1 MRVACGPAGLRNW
14 PQRRVNAMSWY
25 RCLAI
30 AALAILA
37 PLVPALAQ
45 GSDRSQPRIAL
56 VVGNGAYR
64 TAPLANAAADARAV
78 ADVLRQGEFDLVS
91 IENADRAAFE
101 QALATFRGKLARGAQ
116 VVVFYAGHA
125 VQSRGRNFLVPID
138 IAPRGPAEV
147 ARDTFDLDQLVDAL
161 IVSRP
166 ASALIVL
173 DAARD
178 NPWQAGLGGGKGLAP
193 IEPVE
198 AIAFMAPVAPGRTI
212 AETPGRANPAIEEWL
227 KAIRTPGLDMT
238 TALSRTR
245 EAVSRTTRR
254 SQQLWISSPPPA
266 GLIVT
271 PTGRPVA
278 TALNTTRAIISA
290 PPPPGPQSDQLGPY
304 ELSFW
309 ETIKDSRNPDEYR
322 AYLDAYPRGRFA
334 GLARTREQ
342 SLRNAMQPAATQAPA
357 AASASSA
364 SAKTMRD
371 CEDCPDLTLIPA
383 GSFEMGSNEMFEF
396 EKPVRTVTIARPFY
410 LGTDEVTFAQWDAC
424 VAEGGCS
431 HRPGD
436 RNLGR
441 GRRPVTDIHWNDAN
455 AYAVWLSYKTGRKY
469 RLPTEAEWEYAA
481 RGGTTTSYPW
491 GNSVDKEMA
500 NCLGCNAQ
508 PRRQA
513 SEVGQF
519 PPNRFG
525 LRDMAGNAAEWVAD
539 CWSENYRAAPR
550 DGSAYALPGC
560 RERVLRGGSFNND
573 PRYLRSAARFKYES
587 DVRFYTNGFRV
598 AREP

>member
-1 MRVACGPAGLRNW
+1 M
-14 PQRRVNAMSWY
+14 NAMSWY
-25 RCLAI
+25 RCLA
-30 AALAILA
+30 AAVLALLA
-37 PLVPALAQ
+37 PFASALAQ
-45 GSDRSQPRIAL
+45 GSSGQPPRIAL
-56 VVGNGAYR
+56 VVGNAAYR
-64 TAPLANAAADARAV
+64 TAPLANAAVDARAV

-91 IENADRAAFE
+91 IENADRP
-101 QALATFRGKLARGAQ
+101 ALDSAIATFRGKLTRGAQ
-116 VVVFYAGHA
+116 IIVFYAGHA
-125 VQSRGRNFLVPID
+125 VQSRGRNFLVPVD
-138 IAPRGPAEV
+138 ATPRGPAEV
-147 ARDTFDLDQLVDAL
+147 ARDAIDLDQLLDAL

-166 ASALIVL
+166 ASAVVVL

-193 IEPVE
+193 IEPIE
-198 AIAFMAPVAPGRTI
+198 TIAIMAPTAPGKTV
-212 AETPGRANPAIEEWL
+212 AETQGRTDPAIDEWL

-238 TALSRTR
+238 TALTRTR
-245 EAVSRTTRR
+245 DAVSRATRR
-254 SQQLWISSPPPA
+254 SQQLWLSAMPPA
-266 GLIVT
+266 GLVVT
-271 PTGRPVA
+271 PPGRPVA

-290 PPPPGPQSDQLGPY
+290 PPAPGPQSDQLGPY

-322 AYLDAYPRGRFA
+322 AYLEAYPNGRFA

-342 SLRNAMQPAATQAPA
+342 SLRAQRAAATQPPTPSPTPVPA
-357 AASASSA
+357 GATQAR
-364 SAKTMRD
+364 TVRD
-371 CEDCPDLTLIPA
+371 CDDCPELSLIPA

-396 EKPVRTVTIARPFY
+396 EKPVHAVTIGRPFY
-410 LGTDEVTFAQWDAC
+410 IGTDEVTFAQWDAC

-441 GRRPVTDIHWNDAN
+441 GKRPVTDIHWNDAN
-455 AYAVWLSYKTGRKY
+455 AYLVWLSYKTGRKY

-481 RGGTTTSYPW
+481 RAGTTTNYPW
-491 GNSVDKEMA
+491 GNAADKEMA

-539 CWSENYRAAPR
+539 CWSENYRSAPR
-550 DGSAYALPGC
+550 DGSAYAPAGC

-598 AREP
+598 VREP

>member
-1 MRVACGPAGLRNW
+1 
-14 PQRRVNAMSWY
+14 MSWY

-30 AALAILA
+30 AVLALLA
-37 PLVPALAQ
+37 PSAPALAQ
-45 GSDRSQPRIAL
+45 GGDGQPPRIAL
-56 VVGNGAYR
+56 VVGNAAYR
-64 TAPLANAAADARAV
+64 TAPLANAAVDARAV

-91 IENADRAAFE
+91 IENADRL
-101 QALATFRGKLARGAQ
+101 ALDSAIATFRSKLARGAQ
-116 VVVFYAGHA
+116 IVVFYAGHA
-125 VQSRGRNFLVPID
+125 VQSRGRNFLVPVD
-138 IAPRGPAEV
+138 ATPRGPAEV
-147 ARDTFDLDQLVDAL
+147 ARDAIDLDQFLDAL

-166 ASALIVL
+166 TSALVVL

-193 IEPVE
+193 IEPIE
-198 AIAFMAPVAPGRTI
+198 TIAIMAPVAPGKTV
-212 AETPGRANPAIEEWL
+212 AETRGRADPAIDEWL

-238 TALSRTR
+238 TALSRAR
-245 EAVSRTTRR
+245 DAVSRATRR
-254 SQQLWISSPPPA
+254 SQQLWLSSMPPA
-266 GLIVT
+266 GLVVT
-271 PTGRPVA
+271 PIGRPVA
-278 TALNTTRAIISA
+278 TALNTTRAITTA

-322 AYLDAYPRGRFA
+322 AYLEAYPNGRFA

-342 SLRNAMQPAATQAPA
+342 SLRTQRASATQAPA
-357 AASASSA
+357 TAPAQASAPA
-364 SAKTMRD
+364 SPAKAVRD
-371 CEDCPDLTLIPA
+371 CDDCPELSLVPA

-396 EKPVRTVTIARPFY
+396 EKPVHTVTIARPFY
-410 LGTDEVTFAQWDAC
+410 IGTDEVTFAQWDVC

-431 HRPGD
+431 HRPSD

-441 GRRPVTDIHWNDAN
+441 GKRPVTDIHWNDAN
-455 AYAVWLSYKTGRKY
+455 AYLVWLSYKTGRKY

-481 RGGTTTSYPW
+481 RAGTTTSYPW

-500 NCLGCNAQ
+500 NCLGCNVQ

-550 DGSAYALPGC
+550 DGSAYATAGC

-598 AREP
+598 LREP

>member
-1 MRVACGPAGLRNW
+1 
-14 PQRRVNAMSWY
+14 MSWY

-30 AALAILA
+30 AMLTLLA
-37 PLVPALAQ
+37 PLAPAHAQ
-45 GSDRSQPRIAL
+45 SSDGQPPRVAL
-56 VVGNGAYR
+56 VVGNAAYR

-91 IENADRAAFE
+91 IENADRS
-101 QALATFRGKLARGAQ
+101 ALDSAIATFRGKLTRGAQ

-125 VQSRGRNFLVPID
+125 VQSRGRNFLVPVD
-138 IAPRGPAEV
+138 ATPRGPAEV
-147 ARDTFDLDQLVDAL
+147 ARDAIDLDQLLDAL

-166 ASALIVL
+166 ASAVVVL

-193 IEPVE
+193 IERIE
-198 AIAFMAPVAPGRTI
+198 TIAIMAPAAPGRTV
-212 AETPGRANPAIEEWL
+212 AETPGRTDPTIEEWL

-238 TALSRTR
+238 TALTRAR
-245 EAVSRTTRR
+245 EAVNRATRR
-254 SQQLWISSPPPA
+254 SQQLWLSSMPPA
-266 GLIVT
+266 GLVVT

-278 TALNTTRAIISA
+278 TALNTTRAITTA

-322 AYLDAYPRGRFA
+322 AYLEAYPNGRFA

-342 SLRNAMQPAATQAPA
+342 SLRAQRASATQAPA
-357 AASASSA
+357 SAPAQAPTPAPSA
-364 SAKTMRD
+364 TSRTVRD
-371 CEDCPDLTLIPA
+371 CDDCPELALIPA

-396 EKPVRTVTIARPFY
+396 EKPVHAVSIARPFY
-410 LGTDEVTFAQWDAC
+410 IGSDEVTFAQWDAC

-431 HRPGD
+431 HRPSD

-441 GRRPVTDIHWNDAN
+441 GKRPVTDIHWNDAN
-455 AYAVWLSYKTGRKY
+455 AYLVWLSYKTGRKY

-481 RGGTTTSYPW
+481 RAGTATSYPW

-550 DGSAYALPGC
+550 DGSAYAPAGC

-598 AREP
+598 VREP

>member
-1 MRVACGPAGLRNW
+1 
-14 PQRRVNAMSWY
+14 MSWF
-25 RCLAI
+25 RCLAL
-30 AALAILA
+30 AAMALLGPLA
-37 PLVPALAQ
+37 PAVAQ
-45 GSDRSQPRIAL
+45 SGAGTPPRVAL
-56 VVGNGAYR
+56 VIGNAAYR
-64 TAPLANAAADARAV
+64 QAALANAAADARAV
-78 ADVLRQGEFDLVS
+78 ADALRQGEFDLVS
-91 IENADRAAFE
+91 VENADRAALE
-101 QALATFRGKLARGAQ
+101 RAAATFRGKLARGGQA
-116 VVVFYAGHA
+116 VIFYAGHA
-125 VQSRGRNFLVPID
+125 VQWRGRNFLVPVD
-138 IAPRGPAEV
+138 ATLRGPADLPRE
-147 ARDTFDLDQLVDAL
+147 ALDLDGLVDAL

-166 ASALIVL
+166 ASAVIVL

-178 NPWQAGLGGGKGLAP
+178 NPWQAALGGGKGLAP
-193 IEPVE
+193 IEPIE
-198 AIAFMAPVAPGRTI
+198 AIAIMAPVAPGRTI
-212 AETPGRANPAIEEWL
+212 AETPGRSNPAIAEWL
-227 KAIRTPGLDMT
+227 KAVRTPGLDMT
-238 TALSRTR
+238 TALGRTR
-245 EAVSRTTRR
+245 DAVSRSTRKA
-254 SQQLWISSPPPA
+254 QQVWISSLPPA
-266 GLIVT
+266 GLVVT
-271 PTGRPVA
+271 PTAGPVA
-278 TALNTTRAIISA
+278 VALTTRGVITA

-309 ETIKDSRNPDEYR
+309 ETISKSQNPDEYR
-322 AYLDAYPRGRFA
+322 AYLEAYPNGRFA

-342 SLRNAMQPAATQAPA
+342 FYRSRGQAGGASQPTAI
-357 AASASSA
+357 ASARPSA
-364 SAKTMRD
+364 APSPTATARD
-371 CEDCPDLTLIPA
+371 CDDCPQLTMVPA

-396 EKPVRTVTIARPFY
+396 EKPVRSVAIASPFY
-410 LGTDEVTFAQWDAC
+410 IGTYEVTFEQWDVC

-455 AYAVWLSYKTGRKY
+455 AYVVWLSYKTGRKY

-491 GNSVDKEMA
+491 GSSLDREMA
-500 NCLGCNAQ
+500 NCVGCNAQ

-525 LRDMAGNAAEWVAD
+525 LYDMAGNAAEWVAD
-539 CWSENYRAAPR
+539 CWSENYRASPR
-550 DGSAYALPGC
+550 DGSAYAPPGC

-598 AREP
+598 VREP

>member
-1 MRVACGPAGLRNW
+1 
-14 PQRRVNAMSWY
+14 MSWY
-25 RCLAI
+25 RCLAV
-30 AALAILA
+30 AMLALLA
-37 PLVPALAQ
+37 PLAPARAQ
-45 GSDRSQPRIAL
+45 GSDGQPPRLAL
-56 VVGNGAYR
+56 VVGNAAYR

-91 IENADRAAFE
+91 IENADRSAMDG
-101 QALATFRGKLARGAQ
+101 ALATFRAKLARGAQ
-116 VVVFYAGHA
+116 VVIFYAGHA
-125 VQSRGRNFLVPID
+125 VQSRGRNFLVPVD
-138 IAPRGPAEV
+138 AAPRGPAEV
-147 ARDTFDLDQLVDAL
+147 ARDAIDLDQLLDAL

-166 ASALIVL
+166 ASAVVVL

-193 IEPVE
+193 IERIETV
-198 AIAFMAPVAPGRTI
+198 AIVAPAAPGRTV
-212 AETPGRANPAIEEWL
+212 AETPGRADPAIEEWL

-238 TALSRTR
+238 AALTRAR
-245 EAVSRTTRR
+245 EAVSRATRR
-254 SQQLWISSPPPA
+254 SQQLWLSSMPPA
-266 GLIVT
+266 GLVVT
-271 PTGRPVA
+271 PIGRPVA
-278 TALNTTRAIISA
+278 TALNTTRAITTA

-322 AYLDAYPRGRFA
+322 AYLEAYPNGRFA

-342 SLRNAMQPAATQAPA
+342 SLRAQRASATQAPA
-357 AASASSA
+357 SAPAQAPTPAPSA
-364 SAKTMRD
+364 TSRTVRD
-371 CEDCPDLTLIPA
+371 CDDCPELSLIPA

-396 EKPVRTVTIARPFY
+396 EKPVHAVTIARPFY
-410 LGTDEVTFAQWDAC
+410 IGTDEVTFAQWDAC

-431 HRPGD
+431 YRPGD

-441 GRRPVTDIHWNDAN
+441 GKRPVTDIHWNDAN
-455 AYAVWLSYKTGRKY
+455 AYLVWLSYKTGRKY

-481 RGGTTTSYPW
+481 RAGTTTSYPW

-513 SEVGQF
+513 NEVGQF

-539 CWSENYRAAPR
+539 CWSETYRAAPL
-550 DGSAYALPGC
+550 DGSAYAPAGC

-598 AREP
+598 VREP

>member
-1 MRVACGPAGLRNW
+1 
-14 PQRRVNAMSWY
+14 MSWS
-25 RCLAI
+25 RWLAI
-30 AALAILA
+30 ATLTLLA
-37 PLVPALAQ
+37 PFGPAFAQ
-45 GSDRSQPRIAL
+45 DGIGTPPRIAL
-56 VVGNGAYR
+56 VVGNAAYR
-64 TAPLANAAADARAV
+64 GAALANAAADARAV

-91 IENADRAAFE
+91 VENADRAALG
-101 QALATFRGKLARGAQ
+101 QAIATFRGKLTRGAH

-125 VQSRGRNFLVPID
+125 VQSRGRNFLVPVD
-138 IAPRGPAEV
+138 ATPRGPVEV
-147 ARDTFDLDQLVDAL
+147 ARETVDLDQLVDAL

-166 ASALIVL
+166 ASAAIVL
-173 DAARD
+173 DAARE
-178 NPWQAGLGGGKGLAP
+178 NPWQASLGSGKGLAP
-193 IEPVE
+193 IERIESV
-198 AIAFMAPVAPGRTI
+198 AIMAPVAPDRTI
-212 AETPGRANPAIEEWL
+212 AETPGRSNPAIDEWL

-238 TALSRTR
+238 AALTRTR
-245 EAVSRTTRR
+245 DAVSRATRKG
-254 SQQLWISSPPPA
+254 QQVWISSLPPA
-266 GLIVT
+266 GLVVT
-271 PTGRPVA
+271 PLGRPVA
-278 TALNTTRAIISA
+278 TALNTTRAITTA

-309 ETIKDSRNPDEYR
+309 ETIKNSQNPDEYR
-322 AYLDAYPRGRFA
+322 AYLEAYPNGRFA

-342 SLRNAMQPAATQAPA
+342 AYRSRGQATASPPA
-357 AASASSA
+357 AAPPAPASP
-364 SAKTMRD
+364 AKTVRD
-371 CEDCPDLTLIPA
+371 CDDCPELTLIPA
-383 GSFEMGSNEMFEF
+383 GSFEMGSNEAFEF
-396 EKPVRTVTIARPFY
+396 EKPVHAVNIARPFY
-410 LGTDEVTFAQWDAC
+410 LGADEVTFAQWDAC

-431 HRPGD
+431 HRPSD

-441 GRRPVTDIHWNDAN
+441 GKRPVTDIHWNDAN
-455 AYAVWLSYKTGRKY
+455 AYLVWLSYKTGRKY

-491 GNSVDKEMA
+491 GDSVGKEMA
-500 NCLGCNAQ
+500 NCVGCNAQ

-550 DGSAYALPGC
+550 DGSAYAPPGC

-598 AREP
+598 LREP

>member
-1 MRVACGPAGLRNW
+1 M
-14 PQRRVNAMSWY
+14 NAMSWY

-30 AALAILA
+30 AALTVLS
-37 PLVPALAQ
+37 PLVPAFAQ
-45 GSDRSQPRIAL
+45 GNNSQPPRVAL
-56 VVGNGAYR
+56 VVGNAAYGGA
-64 TAPLANAAADARAV
+64 ALSNAATDARAV

-91 IENADRAAFE
+91 IENADRSALE
-101 QALATFRGKLARGAQ
+101 QAIATFRGKLARGAQ

-125 VQSRGRNFLVPID
+125 VQSRGRNLLVPVD
-138 IAPRGPAEV
+138 AAPRGPVEA
-147 ARDTFDLDQLVDAL
+147 ARETIDLDQLVDAL

-166 ASALIVL
+166 TSALIVL
-173 DAARD
+173 DASHD
-178 NPWQAGLGGGKGLAP
+178 NPWQASLGGGKGLAP

-198 AIAFMAPVAPGRTI
+198 AIAFMAPVAPGRTVT
-212 AETPGRANPAIEEWL
+212 ETPGRANPAIEEWL

-238 TALSRTR
+238 AALNRTR
-245 EAVSRTTRR
+245 DAVSRATRR
-254 SQQLWISSPPPA
+254 TQQVWISSPIPA
-266 GLIVT
+266 GLVVT
-271 PTGRPVA
+271 PVGRPVA
-278 TALNTTRAIISA
+278 TALNTRAIITA

-309 ETIKDSRNPDEYR
+309 ETIRNSENPAEYR
-322 AYLDAYPRGRFA
+322 AYLDAYPNGRFA
-334 GLARTREQ
+334 ALARTREQ
-342 SLRNAMQPAATQAPA
+342 FYRGRSQSVAATQAPVA
-357 AASASSA
+357 TPSAPAASAGSQ
-364 SAKTMRD
+364 AKTTRD
-371 CEDCPDLTLIPA
+371 CEGCPDLTLIPA

-396 EKPVRTVTIARPFY
+396 EKPVHAVTIARPFY
-410 LGTDEVTFAQWDAC
+410 IGTDEVTFAQWDLC

-431 HRPGD
+431 HRPSD

-441 GRRPVTDIHWNDAN
+441 GNRPVTDIHWNDAN

-469 RLPTEAEWEYAA
+469 RLPSEAEWEYAA
-481 RGGTTTSYPW
+481 RGGSSTSFPW
-491 GNSVDKEMA
+491 GSSIDKEMA

-539 CWSENYRAAPR
+539 CWSENYRSAPR
-550 DGSAYALPGC
+550 DGSAYGPPGC

-598 AREP
+598 VREP

>member
-1 MRVACGPAGLRNW
+1 
-14 PQRRVNAMSWY
+14 MSWY

-37 PLVPALAQ
+37 PLAPALAQ
-45 GSDRSQPRIAL
+45 SGDGQPPRLAL
-56 VVGNGAYR
+56 VIGNAAYR
-64 TAPLANAAADARAV
+64 TSPLANTAADARAV

-91 IENADRAAFE
+91 IENADRP
-101 QALATFRGKLARGAQ
+101 ALERAIATFRGKLARGAQ

-125 VQSRGRNFLVPID
+125 VQSRGRNFLVPVD
-138 IAPRGPAEV
+138 AAPRGPVEV
-147 ARDTFDLDQLVDAL
+147 AREAIDLDQLIDAL

-166 ASALIVL
+166 ASALLVL

-178 NPWQAGLGGGKGLAP
+178 NPWQAGLGAGKGLAP
-193 IEPVE
+193 IEPLE
-198 AIAFMAPVAPGRTI
+198 AIAIMAPVAPGRTA

-227 KAIRTPGLDMT
+227 KAIRTPGLDMAA
-238 TALSRTR
+238 ALTRTR
-245 EAVSRTTRR
+245 DAVSRATRKA
-254 SQQLWISSPPPA
+254 QQVWISSLPPA
-266 GLIVT
+266 GLVVT
-271 PTGRPVA
+271 PTSRPVA
-278 TALNTTRAIISA
+278 TALNTNRGIINA

-309 ETIKDSRNPDEYR
+309 ETISKSQNPDEYR
-322 AYLDAYPRGRFA
+322 AYLEAYPKGRFA

-342 SLRNAMQPAATQAPA
+342 FYRSRTQPAAAQPPAPAPAPA
-357 AASASSA
+357 ASSPA
-364 SAKTMRD
+364 RTVRD
-371 CEDCPDLTLIPA
+371 CDDCPELTLIPA

-396 EKPVRTVTIARPFY
+396 EKPVHAVSISRPFY

-441 GRRPVTDIHWNDAN
+441 GKRPVTDIHWNDAN
-455 AYAVWLSYKTGRKY
+455 AYVVWLSYKTGGKY

-481 RGGTTTSYPW
+481 RAGTTTAYPW
-491 GNSVDKEMA
+491 GGAVDKEMA
-500 NCLGCNAQ
+500 NCIGCNTQ
-508 PRRQA
+508 PLRQA

-550 DGSAYALPGC
+550 DGSAYAPPGC

>member
-1 MRVACGPAGLRNW
+1 MRPRRVAKPKA
-14 PQRRVNAMSWY
+14 QRRVNAMSWY

-30 AALAILA
+30 AVLAVLA
-37 PLVPALAQ
+37 PLAPALAQ
-45 GSDRSQPRIAL
+45 GVDGQPPRIAL
-56 VVGNGAYR
+56 VIGNAAYR
-64 TAPLANAAADARAV
+64 TAPLANAATEARAAADA
-78 ADVLRQGEFDLVS
+78 LRQGEFDLIS
-91 IENADRAAFE
+91 IENADRPSLE
-101 QALATFRGKLARGAQ
+101 QAIANFRGKLTRGAQ

-125 VQSRGRNFLVPID
+125 VQSRGRNFLVPVD
-138 IAPRGPAEV
+138 AAPRGPVEV
-147 ARDTFDLDQLVDAL
+147 ARETIDLDQLVDAL

-166 ASALIVL
+166 ASALVVL
-173 DAARD
+173 DATHE
-178 NPWQAGLGGGKGLAP
+178 NPWQASIGGGKGLAP

-198 AIAFMAPVAPGRTI
+198 TIAFMAPVAPGRTI
-212 AETPGRANPAIEEWL
+212 AETPGRANPAIDEWL
-227 KAIRTPGLDMT
+227 KAIRTPGLDMAAVLT
-238 TALSRTR
+238 RTR
-245 EAVSRTTRR
+245 DAVTRVTKR
-254 SQQLWISSPPPA
+254 SQQLWVSSPPPA

-278 TALNTTRAIISA
+278 TALNTTRAITTA

-309 ETIKDSRNPDEYR
+309 ETIKDSKNPDEYR
-322 AYLDAYPRGRFA
+322 AYLEAYPRGRFA

-342 SLRNAMQPAATQAPA
+342 TLRSATQSAATQAPA
-357 AASASSA
+357 PAPAAATGPSAR
-364 SAKTMRD
+364 TIRD
-371 CEDCPDLTLIPA
+371 CDDCPELTLIPA

-396 EKPVRTVTIARPFY
+396 EKPVHGVSIARPFY
-410 LGTDEVTFAQWDAC
+410 LGIDEVTFAQWDAC

-441 GRRPVTDIHWNDAN
+441 GKRPVTDIHWNDAN

-481 RGGTTTSYPW
+481 RGGTATAYPW

-500 NCLGCNAQ
+500 NCIGCNAQ

-539 CWSENYRAAPR
+539 CWSENYRSAPR
-550 DGSAYALPGC
+550 DGSAYAPAGC

>member
-1 MRVACGPAGLRNW
+1 LR
-14 PQRRVNAMSWY
+14 
-25 RCLAI
+25 
-30 AALAILA
+30 
-37 PLVPALAQ
+37 
-45 GSDRSQPRIAL
+45 
-56 VVGNGAYR
+56 
-64 TAPLANAAADARAV
+64 
-78 ADVLRQGEFDLVS
+78 
-91 IENADRAAFE
+91 
-101 QALATFRGKLARGAQ
+101 
-116 VVVFYAGHA
+116 
-125 VQSRGRNFLVPID
+125 
-138 IAPRGPAEV
+138 PRGPVEV
-147 ARDTFDLDQLVDAL
+147 ARETIDLDQLIDAL

-166 ASALIVL
+166 AGAVVVL
-173 DAARD
+173 DATRD

-193 IEPVE
+193 IERIENV
-198 AIAFMAPVAPGRTI
+198 AFMAPVAPGRTV
-212 AETPGRANPAIEEWL
+212 AETPGRANPAVEEWL

-238 TALSRTR
+238 TALTRTR
-245 EAVSRTTRR
+245 ETVSRATRR
-254 SQQLWISSPPPA
+254 SQQVWISSLPPA
-266 GLIVT
+266 GLVVT
-271 PTGRPVA
+271 PTGRAVA
-278 TALNTTRAIISA
+278 TALNTSRAVISA

-309 ETIKDSRNPDEYR
+309 ETIKDSQNPDEYR
-322 AYLDAYPRGRFA
+322 AYLEAYPKGRFA

-342 SLRNAMQPAATQAPA
+342 SLRSAMQPAAAQAPA
-357 AASASSA
+357 PAPASAAGSPA
-364 SAKTMRD
+364 RTVRD
-371 CEDCPDLTLIPA
+371 CADCPELTLIPA

-396 EKPVRTVTIARPFY
+396 EKPVRTVSIARPFY

-431 HRPGD
+431 HRPSD

-441 GRRPVTDIHWNDAN
+441 GKRPVTDIHWNDAN
-455 AYAVWLSYKTGRKY
+455 AYIVWLSYKTGRTY

-481 RGGTTTSYPW
+481 RGGTTTAYPW
-491 GNSVDKEMA
+491 GNSIDKEMA

-550 DGSAYALPGC
+550 DGSAYAPAGC

-598 AREP
+598 VREP

>member
-1 MRVACGPAGLRNW
+1 
-14 PQRRVNAMSWY
+14 MSWY
-25 RCLAI
+25 RCLAV
-30 AALAILA
+30 ATLALLA
-37 PLVPALAQ
+37 PLAPALAQ
-45 GSDRSQPRIAL
+45 GGDGQPPRIAL
-56 VVGNGAYR
+56 VVGNAAYR

-91 IENADRAAFE
+91 IENADRPALE

-116 VVVFYAGHA
+116 VVVFYAGHV
-125 VQSRGRNFLVPID
+125 VQSRGRNFLVPVD
-138 IAPRGPAEV
+138 SAPRGPVEV
-147 ARDTFDLDQLVDAL
+147 ARETIDLDQLIDAL

-166 ASALIVL
+166 ASALLVL

-178 NPWQAGLGGGKGLAP
+178 NPWQAGLGAGKGLAP
-193 IEPVE
+193 IEPIE
-198 AIAFMAPVAPGRTI
+198 AVAIMAPVAPGRITT
-212 AETPGRANPAIEEWL
+212 ETPGRANPAIDEWL

-238 TALSRTR
+238 TALNRTR
-245 EAVSRTTRR
+245 DAVSRTTRKA
-254 SQQLWISSPPPA
+254 QQLWISSLPPA
-266 GLIVT
+266 GLVVT

-309 ETIKDSRNPDEYR
+309 ETVSKSQNPDEYR
-322 AYLDAYPRGRFA
+322 AYLEAYPNGRFA

-342 SLRNAMQPAATQAPA
+342 FYRSRLQPAAATPAPVSTAPA
-357 AASASSA
+357 PTPASSTG
-364 SAKTMRD
+364 SPAKTARD
-371 CEDCPDLTLIPA
+371 CDDCPELSLIPA

-396 EKPVRTVTIARPFY
+396 EKPVHAVAIARPFY

-441 GRRPVTDIHWNDAN
+441 GKRPVTDIHWNDAN

-481 RGGTTTSYPW
+481 RGGTATAYPW

-500 NCLGCNAQ
+500 NCIGCNTQ

-539 CWSENYRAAPR
+539 CWSENYRSAPR
-550 DGSAYALPGC
+550 DGSAYAPAGC

>member
-1 MRVACGPAGLRNW
+1 
-14 PQRRVNAMSWY
+14 MSWY
-25 RCLAI
+25 RCLAV
-30 AALAILA
+30 AVMAVLA
-37 PLVPALAQ
+37 PLAPALAQ
-45 GSDRSQPRIAL
+45 QSGDGQQPRIAL
-56 VVGNGAYR
+56 VVGNAAYR
-64 TAPLANAAADARAV
+64 TAPLANAAADARTV
-78 ADVLRQGEFDLVS
+78 ADALRQGEFDLVS
-91 IENADRAAFE
+91 IENADRPALE
-101 QALATFRGKLARGAQ
+101 QALSTFRGKLARGAQ
-116 VVVFYAGHA
+116 VVVYYAGHA
-125 VQSRGRNFLVPID
+125 VHARGRNFLVPVD
-138 IAPRGPAEV
+138 AAPRGPVEL
-147 ARDTFDLDQLVDAL
+147 ARETIDLDQLIDAL

-193 IEPVE
+193 IEPIE
-198 AIAFMAPVAPGRTI
+198 AIAVMAPVAPGRTI
-212 AETPGRANPAIEEWL
+212 AETPGRTNPAIEEWL

-238 TALSRTR
+238 TALNRTR
-245 EAVSRTTRR
+245 DGVSRATRKA
-254 SQQLWISSPPPA
+254 QQVWISSLPPA
-266 GLIVT
+266 GLVVT

-309 ETIKDSRNPDEYR
+309 ETVSKSQNPDEYR
-322 AYLDAYPRGRFA
+322 AYLEAYPNGRFA

-342 SLRNAMQPAATQAPA
+342 FYRSRMQPAAATQAPA
-357 AASASSA
+357 STAPAPAPASATSSPA
-364 SAKTMRD
+364 RTMRD
-371 CEDCPDLTLIPA
+371 CDDCPEVTLIPA

-396 EKPVRTVTIARPFY
+396 EKPVHPVTISRPFY

-441 GRRPVTDIHWNDAN
+441 GKRPVTDIHWNDAN
-455 AYAVWLSYKTGRKY
+455 AYVVWLSYKTGRKY

-481 RGGTTTSYPW
+481 RGGTTTAYPW
-491 GNSVDKEMA
+491 GNSADKEMA
-500 NCLGCNAQ
+500 NCVGCNAQ

-539 CWSENYRAAPR
+539 CWSENYRSVPR
-550 DGSAYALPGC
+550 DGSAYAPAGC

>member
-1 MRVACGPAGLRNW
+1 
-14 PQRRVNAMSWY
+14 MSWY
-25 RCLAI
+25 RCLAV
-30 AALAILA
+30 ALLALLA
-37 PLVPALAQ
+37 PLAPARAQ
-45 GSDRSQPRIAL
+45 GSDGPPPRIAL
-56 VVGNGAYR
+56 VVGNAAYR

-91 IENADRAAFE
+91 AENADRSALDG
-101 QALATFRGKLARGAQ
+101 ALATFRGKLTRGAQ
-116 VVVFYAGHA
+116 VVIFYAGHA
-125 VQSRGRNFLVPID
+125 VQSRGRNFLVPVD
-138 IAPRGPAEV
+138 AAPRGPAEV
-147 ARDTFDLDQLVDAL
+147 ARDAIDLDQLLDAL

-166 ASALIVL
+166 ASAVVVL

-193 IEPVE
+193 IERIETV
-198 AIAFMAPVAPGRTI
+198 AIMAPAAPGRTV
-212 AETPGRANPAIEEWL
+212 AETPGRTDPAIEEWL
-227 KAIRTPGLDMT
+227 KAIRAPGLDMT
-238 TALSRTR
+238 AALTRAR
-245 EAVSRTTRR
+245 EAVSRATRR
-254 SQQLWISSPPPA
+254 SQQLWLSSMPPA
-266 GLIVT
+266 GLVVT
-271 PTGRPVA
+271 PSGRPVA
-278 TALNTTRAIISA
+278 TALNTTRAITTA

-322 AYLDAYPRGRFA
+322 AYLEAYPNGRFA

-342 SLRNAMQPAATQAPA
+342 SLRAQRASATQAPA
-357 AASASSA
+357 SGPAQAPTPAPSATSR
-364 SAKTMRD
+364 TVRD
-371 CEDCPDLTLIPA
+371 CDDCPELSLIPA
-383 GSFEMGSNEMFEF
+383 GSFEMGSAEMFEF
-396 EKPVRTVTIARPFY
+396 EKPVHAVTIARPFY
-410 LGTDEVTFAQWDAC
+410 IGTDEVTFAQWDAC

-431 HRPGD
+431 YRPGD

-441 GRRPVTDIHWNDAN
+441 GKRPVTDIHWNDAN
-455 AYAVWLSYKTGRKY
+455 AYLVWLSYKTGRKY

-481 RGGTTTSYPW
+481 RAGTTTSYPW

-550 DGSAYALPGC
+550 DGSAYAPAGC

-598 AREP
+598 VREP

>member
-1 MRVACGPAGLRNW
+1 
-14 PQRRVNAMSWY
+14 MSWY

-30 AALAILA
+30 AVLAALA
-37 PLVPALAQ
+37 PLAPALAQ
-45 GSDRSQPRIAL
+45 GGDRPAPRIAL
-56 VVGNGAYR
+56 IVGNAAYR

-78 ADVLRQGEFDLVS
+78 ADALRQGEFDLISV
-91 IENADRAAFE
+91 ENADRPALE
-101 QALATFRGKLARGAQ
+101 QAIATFRGKLARGAQ
-116 VVVFYAGHA
+116 IVVFYAGHA
-125 VQSRGRNFLVPID
+125 VQSRGRNYLVPVD
-138 IAPRGPAEV
+138 AAPRGPVEV
-147 ARDTFDLDQLVDAL
+147 ARETIDLDQLIDAL

-166 ASALIVL
+166 AGAVVVL
-173 DAARD
+173 DATRD

-193 IEPVE
+193 IEQIENV
-198 AIAFMAPVAPGRTI
+198 AFMAPVAPGRTV
-212 AETPGRANPAIEEWL
+212 AETPGRANPAVEEWL

-238 TALSRTR
+238 TALTRTR
-245 EAVSRTTRR
+245 ETVSRATRR
-254 SQQLWISSPPPA
+254 SQQVWISSLPPA
-266 GLIVT
+266 GLVVT
-271 PTGRPVA
+271 PTGRAVA
-278 TALNTTRAIISA
+278 TALNTSRAVISA

-309 ETIKDSRNPDEYR
+309 ETIKDSQNPDEYR
-322 AYLDAYPRGRFA
+322 AYLEAYPKGRFA

-342 SLRNAMQPAATQAPA
+342 SLRSAMQPAATQAPA
-357 AASASSA
+357 PAPASAAGSPA
-364 SAKTMRD
+364 RTVRD
-371 CEDCPDLTLIPA
+371 CADCPELTLIPA

-396 EKPVRTVTIARPFY
+396 EKPVRTVSIARPFY
-410 LGTDEVTFAQWDAC
+410 LGTDEVTFAQWDTC

-431 HRPGD
+431 HRPSD

-441 GRRPVTDIHWNDAN
+441 GKRPVTDIHWNDAN
-455 AYAVWLSYKTGRKY
+455 AYIVWLSYKTGRTY

-481 RGGTTTSYPW
+481 RGGTTTTYPW
-491 GNSVDKEMA
+491 GNSIDKEMA
-500 NCLGCNAQ
+500 NCLGCYAQ

-550 DGSAYALPGC
+550 DGSAYAPAGC

-598 AREP
+598 VREP

>member
-1 MRVACGPAGLRNW
+1 MST
-14 PQRRVNAMSWY
+14 MSWY

-30 AALAILA
+30 AVLATLA
-37 PLVPALAQ
+37 PLAPALAQ
-45 GSDRSQPRIAL
+45 GGDRPAPRIAL
-56 VVGNGAYR
+56 IVGNAAYR

-78 ADVLRQGEFDLVS
+78 ADVLRQGEFDLISV
-91 IENADRAAFE
+91 ENADRPALE
-101 QALATFRGKLARGAQ
+101 QAIATFRGKLARGAQ
-116 VVVFYAGHA
+116 IVVFYAGHA
-125 VQSRGRNFLVPID
+125 VQSRGRNYLVPVD
-138 IAPRGPAEV
+138 AAPRGPVEV
-147 ARDTFDLDQLVDAL
+147 ARETIDLDQLIDAL

-166 ASALIVL
+166 AGAVVVL
-173 DAARD
+173 DATRD

-193 IEPVE
+193 IERIENV
-198 AIAFMAPVAPGRTI
+198 AFMAPVAPGRTV
-212 AETPGRANPAIEEWL
+212 AETPGRANPAVEEWL

-238 TALSRTR
+238 TALTRTR
-245 EAVSRTTRR
+245 ETVSRATRR
-254 SQQLWISSPPPA
+254 SQQVWISSLPPA
-266 GLIVT
+266 GLVVT
-271 PTGRPVA
+271 PTGRAVA
-278 TALNTTRAIISA
+278 TALNTSRAVISA

-309 ETIKDSRNPDEYR
+309 ETIKDSQNPDEYR
-322 AYLDAYPRGRFA
+322 AYLEAYPKGRFA

-342 SLRNAMQPAATQAPA
+342 SLRSAMQPAAAQAPA
-357 AASASSA
+357 PAPASAAGSPA
-364 SAKTMRD
+364 RTVRD
-371 CEDCPDLTLIPA
+371 CADCPELTLIPA

-396 EKPVRTVTIARPFY
+396 EKPVRTVSIARPFY

-431 HRPGD
+431 HRPSD

-441 GRRPVTDIHWNDAN
+441 GKRPVTDIHWNDAN
-455 AYAVWLSYKTGRKY
+455 AYIVWLSYKTGRTY

-481 RGGTTTSYPW
+481 RGGTTTAYPW
-491 GNSVDKEMA
+491 GNSIDKEMA

-550 DGSAYALPGC
+550 DGSAYAPAGC

-598 AREP
+598 VREP